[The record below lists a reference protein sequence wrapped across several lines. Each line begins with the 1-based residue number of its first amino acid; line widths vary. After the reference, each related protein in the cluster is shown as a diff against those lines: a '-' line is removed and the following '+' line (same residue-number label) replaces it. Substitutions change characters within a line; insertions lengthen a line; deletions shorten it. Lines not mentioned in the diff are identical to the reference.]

1 MKYIM
6 LFEQWLAERQPL
18 LLEGGA
24 AGHMMHPFDDTGLT
38 FGDLKT
44 MVTAGLSGNLTFSED
59 PTEKTDGQNVFATI
73 QDGEV
78 KFARNKTELK
88 TPMTLSQF
96 KDKFK
101 DHPSP
106 LVRDTFQFAADDLA
120 SQLIQLP
127 KSAQEDYF
135 RDGLDFMN
143 MELIYS
149 LNPNVIHYDTNVIQF
164 HGIKETD
171 GQGNITGD
179 SRDPAAARTLAKMLQ
194 QVNADLGKTFKII
207 PPKIIQLMKDVN
219 FADNAARFIKQ
230 IDSLRNRYGLGDS
243 DTISKYNE
251 MWWREQIDRNFPG
264 LDKQVKEGLVL
275 RWAYDDKKTLDM
287 RALAKIVDPATLAA
301 IKKFDQE
308 DFKAKFKENVEPF
321 EDIFLE
327 VGSIVLKNATDF
339 LAASPEIEA
348 QRLRAEIIQAADNIN
363 KTGSADQVAKV
374 SRELK
379 RLERIGGIDA
389 VLPTEG
395 IVFKYNGKVYKL
407 TGAFA
412 AINQLLGAI
421 KYGR

>member
-1 MKYIM
+1 M
-6 LFEQWLAERQPL
+6 LFEQWLAMSQPL

-59 PTEKTDGQNVFATI
+59 PTEKTDGVNVFATI

-96 KDKFK
+96 KDKFR
-101 DHPSP
+101 DHPSQ

-120 SQLIQLP
+120 SQLIKLP
-127 KSAQEDYF
+127 KSAQTEYF
-135 RDGLDFMN
+135 RDGLNFMN

-194 QVNADLGKTFKII
+194 GVNADLGKTFKII

-219 FADNAARFIKQ
+219 FAENAARFIKQ
-230 IDSLRNRYGLGDS
+230 IDGLRNRYRLGDS

-251 MWWREQIDRNFPG
+251 MWWREEIDRNFPG
-264 LDKQVKEGLVL
+264 LDEQVKEGLVL

-287 RALAKIVDPATLAA
+287 RALAKLVDPATLTA

-308 DFKAKFKENVEPF
+308 DVKLKYKENVEPF

-339 LAASPEIEA
+339 LAASPEREA
-348 QRLRAEIIQAADNIN
+348 QRLRAEIIQAADNIR
-363 KTGSADQVAKV
+363 KTGSTDQVAKV

-379 RLERIGGIDA
+379 RLEKIGGIDA

-395 IVFKYNGKVYKL
+395 IVFKYGGKVYKL

>member
-1 MKYIM
+1 M

-101 DHPSP
+101 DHPSQ

-120 SQLIQLP
+120 SQLIKLP

-264 LDKQVKEGLVL
+264 LDEQVKEGLVL

-379 RLERIGGIDA
+379 RLEKIGGIDA

>member
-1 MKYIM
+1 M
-6 LFEQWLAERQPL
+6 LLKKSKIKSITPITESKIRYDLTV
-18 LLEGGA
+18 EGFHRFFANGVLV
-24 AGHMMHPFDDTGLT
+24 HN
-38 FGDLKT
+38 
-44 MVTAGLSGNLTFSED
+44 S
-59 PTEKTDGQNVFATI
+59 DGQNVFATI

-101 DHPSP
+101 DHPSE

-120 SQLIQLP
+120 SQLIKLP

-135 RDGLDFMN
+135 RNGLDFMN

-264 LDKQVKEGLVL
+264 LDEQVREGLVL

-287 RALAKIVDPATLAA
+287 RSLAKIVDPATLAA

-308 DFKAKFKENVEPF
+308 DVKAKFKENVEPF

-348 QRLRAEIIQAADNIN
+348 QRLRAEIIQAADSIK
-363 KTGSADQVAKV
+363 KTGSTDQVAKV

-379 RLERIGGIDA
+379 RLEKIGGIDA

>member
-1 MKYIM
+1 
-6 LFEQWLAERQPL
+6 
-18 LLEGGA
+18 
-24 AGHMMHPFDDTGLT
+24 
-38 FGDLKT
+38 
-44 MVTAGLSGNLTFSED
+44 
-59 PTEKTDGQNVFATI
+59 
-73 QDGEV
+73 
-78 KFARNKTELK
+78 
-88 TPMTLSQF
+88 
-96 KDKFK
+96 
-101 DHPSP
+101 
-106 LVRDTFQFAADDLA
+106 
-120 SQLIQLP
+120 
-127 KSAQEDYF
+127 
-135 RDGLDFMN
+135 

-243 DTISKYNE
+243 DTVSKYNE
-251 MWWREQIDRNFPG
+251 MWWREQIDLNFPG
-264 LDKQVKEGLVL
+264 LDEQVKEGLVL

-308 DFKAKFKENVEPF
+308 DVKAKFKENVEPF

-379 RLERIGGIDA
+379 RLEKIGGIDA

>member
-1 MKYIM
+1 
-6 LFEQWLAERQPL
+6 
-18 LLEGGA
+18 
-24 AGHMMHPFDDTGLT
+24 MMHPFDDTGLT

-96 KDKFK
+96 KDKFR
-101 DHPSP
+101 DHPSQ

-120 SQLIQLP
+120 SQLIKLP

-251 MWWREQIDRNFPG
+251 MWWREEIDRNFPG
-264 LDKQVKEGLVL
+264 LDEQVREGLVL

-363 KTGSADQVAKV
+363 KTGSTDQVAKV

-379 RLERIGGIDA
+379 RLEKIGGIDA

>member
-1 MKYIM
+1 MKYVM

-96 KDKFK
+96 KDKFR
-101 DHPSP
+101 DHPSQ

-120 SQLIQLP
+120 SQLIKLP

-251 MWWREQIDRNFPG
+251 MWWREEIDRNFPG
-264 LDKQVKEGLVL
+264 LDEQVREGLVL

-363 KTGSADQVAKV
+363 KTGSTDQVAKV

-379 RLERIGGIDA
+379 RLEKIGGIDA

>member
-1 MKYIM
+1 
-6 LFEQWLAERQPL
+6 
-18 LLEGGA
+18 
-24 AGHMMHPFDDTGLT
+24 MMHPFDDTGLT

-101 DHPSP
+101 DHPSQ

-120 SQLIQLP
+120 SQLIKLP

-251 MWWREQIDRNFPG
+251 MWWREEIDRNFPG

-379 RLERIGGIDA
+379 RLEKIGGIDA

>member
-1 MKYIM
+1 
-6 LFEQWLAERQPL
+6 
-18 LLEGGA
+18 
-24 AGHMMHPFDDTGLT
+24 
-38 FGDLKT
+38 
-44 MVTAGLSGNLTFSED
+44 
-59 PTEKTDGQNVFATI
+59 
-73 QDGEV
+73 
-78 KFARNKTELK
+78 
-88 TPMTLSQF
+88 
-96 KDKFK
+96 
-101 DHPSP
+101 
-106 LVRDTFQFAADDLA
+106 
-120 SQLIQLP
+120 
-127 KSAQEDYF
+127 
-135 RDGLDFMN
+135 MN

-171 GQGNITGD
+171 GQGNKTGD

-194 QVNADLGKTFKII
+194 GVNADLGKTFRII

-219 FADNAARFIKQ
+219 FAENAARFIKQ
-230 IDSLRNRYGLGDS
+230 IDSLRNRYRLGDS

-251 MWWREQIDRNFPG
+251 MWWREEIDRNFPG
-264 LDKQVKEGLVL
+264 LDDQVKEGLVL

-287 RALAKIVDPATLAA
+287 RALAKLADPATLTA
-301 IKKFDQE
+301 IKRFDRE
-308 DFKAKFKENVEPF
+308 DVKLKYKENVEPF

-339 LAASPEIEA
+339 LAASPEREA
-348 QRLRAEIIQAADNIN
+348 QRLRAEIMQAAGNIR
-363 KTGSADQVAKV
+363 KTGSADQVTKV

-379 RLERIGGIDA
+379 RLEKIGGIDA

-395 IVFKYNGKVYKL
+395 IVFKYGGKVYKL

>member
-1 MKYIM
+1 
-6 LFEQWLAERQPL
+6 
-18 LLEGGA
+18 
-24 AGHMMHPFDDTGLT
+24 MMHPFDDTGLT
-38 FGDLKT
+38 FRDLKT
-44 MVTAGLSGNLTFSED
+44 MVTAGLSGNLTFTEAPS
-59 PTEKTDGQNVFATI
+59 EKTDGQNLFATI
-73 QDGEV
+73 QNGEV

-101 DHPSP
+101 DHPSQ

-120 SQLIQLP
+120 SQLIKLP
-127 KSAQEDYF
+127 KSAQAEYF

-194 QVNADLGKTFKII
+194 RVNADLGKTFRII

-219 FADNAARFIKQ
+219 FAENAARFIKQ
-230 IDSLRNRYGLGDS
+230 IDGLRNRYRLGDS

-251 MWWREQIDRNFPG
+251 MWWREEIDRNFPG
-264 LDKQVKEGLVL
+264 LDDQVKEGLVL

-287 RALAKIVDPATLAA
+287 RALAKLVDPATLTA
-301 IKKFDQE
+301 IKRFDQG
-308 DFKAKFKENVEPF
+308 DVKLKYKENVEPF

-339 LAASPEIEA
+339 LAASPERES
-348 QRLRAEIIQAADNIN
+348 QRLRTEIMQAADNIR
-363 KTGSADQVAKV
+363 KTGSADQVTKV

-379 RLERIGGIDA
+379 RLEKIGGIDA

-395 IVFKYNGKVYKL
+395 IVFKYGGKVYKL